1 MANPGSTKRTE
12 LKRIAHKAS
21 HSQTE
26 LYRILDS
33 NLVAHVGLIF
43 DSAPLVIPMAYGR
56 VGNTLYL
63 HGSSGSRLMR
73 ALSANPA
80 VCISITY
87 LKALKVARSTFH
99 SGMNYDSVVIFGNAE
114 LVPDEKKAWAL
125 DAISDAILP
134 GRMSE
139 VRPSSK
145 KEAAATLIIQ
155 VELDETSVK
164 ISNGVVEDEPE
175 DLGTGVWAGLV
186 PIQTVVGEPTPSD
199 SETASLPLPDS
210 VQRFIADYPGNRLRN
225 S

>member
-1 MANPGSTKRTE
+1 MSNPGSTKRTE

-33 NLVAHVGLIF
+33 NLVAHVGIIF
-43 DSAPLVIPMAYGR
+43 DGAPLVIPMAYGR

-80 VCISITY
+80 VCISITQ

-99 SGMNYDSVVIFGNAE
+99 SGMNYDSVVIFGNAA

-134 GRMSE
+134 GRMAE

-145 KEAAATLIIQ
+145 KEAAATLIIE

-175 DLGTGVWAGLV
+175 DLGTSVWAGLV

-199 SETASLPLPDS
+199 EETAALPLPES
-210 VQRFIADYPGNRLRN
+210 VKRFIADYPGNRLRN

>member
-43 DSAPLVIPMAYGR
+43 DGAPLVIPMAYGR

-80 VCISITY
+80 VCISITH

-164 ISNGVVEDEPE
+164 ISNGVVEDELE

-199 SETASLPLPDS
+199 SETAALPLPES
-210 VQRFIADYPGNRLRN
+210 VRRFIADYPGNRLRN